1 MTSTHTRALGRAMLP
16 ALAALGLA
24 ALVSG
29 CVAYPA
35 YPSYGYYAP
44 GYGYAPGGYVAIGGG
59 WGWHGGDWRGGDWH
73 H

>member
-29 CVAYPA
+29 CVVYPA
-35 YPSYGYYAP
+35 YPNYGYYAP
-44 GYGYAPGGYVAIGGG
+44 GYAPGGYVAIGGG
-59 WGWHGGDWRGGDWH
+59 WGWHGDDWRGGDWH